1 MDATKQAL
9 IDRLTRAADRMSIK
23 MRRSAMQESM
33 QDWSEMDLTMP
44 QMRTLGLLAHAPRR
58 MGEVASYLGSSV
70 SSATSL
76 IERLEAKTL
85 VERVHNPV
93 DRRVVM
99 CHLTPGGQELIE
111 RFWRLQRLKVEGV
124 ADLLNEEELVK
135 VVTAAEIMADA
146 FERSAHE
153 VGAKAAMDSA
163 CAVRGASVEETVEA
177 AIIP

>member
-9 IDRLTRAADRMSIK
+9 IERMTQATDRMSVK

-33 QDWSEMDLTMP
+33 QDWSELDLTMP
-44 QMRTLGLLAHAPRR
+44 QMRTLGLLAHEPRR
-58 MGEVASYLGSSV
+58 MGEVATYLGSSV

-76 IERLEAKTL
+76 IERLEGKAL

-99 CHLTPGGQELIE
+99 CHLTPHGQELME
-111 RFWRLQRLKVEGV
+111 RFWRLQRLKVEGI
-124 ADLLNEEELVK
+124 AALLDEDELLT
-135 VVTAAEIMADA
+135 VVTAVEIMAAA

-153 VGAKAAMDSA
+153 DEVKAALDGA
-163 CAVRGASVEETVEA
+163 CAGRAGNAGEA
-177 AIIP
+177 AESATVA